1 MNGARSTVPPSFEID
16 IQRGG
21 GLGLVPD
28 DEEIG
33 RWADVAMQLVNKRA
47 ALCIRITDDVEI
59 AGLNAEFRH
68 GTGPTNVL
76 SFPCELEDEAGVSL
90 LGDVV
95 LCAPV
100 IQREAE
106 DQHKALS
113 AHFAHM
119 VLHGILHL
127 LGYDHQNSAD
137 SEVMEQMEAK
147 LLDQLGFAD
156 PYQPM

>member
-1 MNGARSTVPPSFEID
+1 MSGASSTAPLSFEID
-16 IQRGG
+16 IQKGG
-21 GLGLVPD
+21 GVGLVPD

-33 RWADVAMQLVNKRA
+33 RWADVAMQLVNKHA

-59 AGLNAEFRH
+59 AELNAKFRH

-76 SFPCELEDEAGVSL
+76 SFPCELEDETGVSL

-95 LCAPV
+95 ICAAV
-100 IQREAE
+100 IEREAQ

-127 LGYDHQNSAD
+127 LGYDHQNSVD